1 MAKYKIKVIKHLL
14 KNNTTAKSGE
24 IVDGSQLIN
33 LQASLDGKFVELVE
47 EEGTVEG
54 GEGGEVTKKSLKKL
68 TKEDLLL
75 FAAAE
80 EIEISE
86 EMAKNKKDIIVDFI
100 LEALI

>member
-47 EEGTVEG
+47 DEVREVEEVE
-54 GEGGEVTKKSLKKL
+54 EVTKKSLKKL